1 MKLSFIT
8 LLLVIT
14 VLISSNFGNFR
25 PVYSDT
31 ALPPYAS
38 VGAYANYTGD
48 GGNIAFLSGVTGNI
62 SYYVSSI
69 SPNGSMDLNV
79 IGNLSL
85 GTELGIPT
93 SNVSL
98 VLTDQ
103 IYSPQYFPA
112 VLPAELTARQINF
125 QNISCTFVTNTKIS
139 VPAGTFNSVEYQ
151 GMGAND
157 SVLDFWFDNATGL
170 ALQMSGSAA
179 ELQLSATNI
188 AQPLIAQSPAGVEL
202 PIIVVF
208 LVGWTLAGLLF
219 YAVRKHYL
227 KKSQADGFMVPNKKD
242 PDMKGKNP
250 KDKKSSGGGN

>member
-1 MKLSFIT
+1 
-8 LLLVIT
+8 
-14 VLISSNFGNFR
+14 
-25 PVYSDT
+25 
-31 ALPPYAS
+31 
-38 VGAYANYTGD
+38 
-48 GGNIAFLSGVTGNI
+48 
-62 SYYVSSI
+62 
-69 SPNGSMDLNV
+69 
-79 IGNLSL
+79 
-85 GTELGIPT
+85 
-93 SNVSL
+93 
-98 VLTDQ
+98 
-103 IYSPQYFPA
+103 
-112 VLPAELTARQINF
+112 
-125 QNISCTFVTNTKIS
+125 
-139 VPAGTFNSVEYQ
+139 
-151 GMGAND
+151 MGAND